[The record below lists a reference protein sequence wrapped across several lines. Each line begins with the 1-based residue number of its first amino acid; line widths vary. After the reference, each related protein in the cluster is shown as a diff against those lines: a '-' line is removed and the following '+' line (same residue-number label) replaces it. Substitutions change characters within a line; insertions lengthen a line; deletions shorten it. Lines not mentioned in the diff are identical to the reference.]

1 MERKAP
7 FFHGLPVQSY
17 TMTDAASQPEHA
29 PAGQPPDPQF
39 MATVTNAQSSLYAFI
54 CSLLGNSENARD
66 VLQNTNLVIWEK
78 AAEFDRSRDFKAW
91 AFKIAYLQVMAFRK
105 TQSRDRLVFDDEF
118 MEGIAA
124 DIAKRNEQLEDR
136 LEALDQCI
144 ERLPKHHQ
152 QIVRKR
158 YALGMA
164 VQDIAEQVG
173 QKANAL
179 AVLLYRVRKALAV
192 CVDRAVSHGGDS

>member
-1 MERKAP
+1 
-7 FFHGLPVQSY
+7 
-17 TMTDAASQPEHA
+17 MTDAASQSEYS
-29 PAGQPPDPQF
+29 PAGQPPDPAF
-39 MATVTNAQSSLYAFI
+39 MAVVTNAQSSLYAFI

-78 AAEFDRSRDFKAW
+78 AGEFDRNRDFKAW

-105 TQSRDRLVFDDEF
+105 TQSRDRLVFDDQF
-118 MEGIAA
+118 MAGMA
-124 DIAKRNEQLEDR
+124 DEVAKRNEQLEDR
-136 LEALDQCI
+136 LEALDRCI

-152 QIVRKR
+152 QVVRKR

-164 VQDIAEQVG
+164 VQDIADQVG

-179 AVLLYRVRKALAV
+179 AVLLYRVRKALAT
-192 CVDRAVSHGGDS
+192 CVERAVSNGGDS